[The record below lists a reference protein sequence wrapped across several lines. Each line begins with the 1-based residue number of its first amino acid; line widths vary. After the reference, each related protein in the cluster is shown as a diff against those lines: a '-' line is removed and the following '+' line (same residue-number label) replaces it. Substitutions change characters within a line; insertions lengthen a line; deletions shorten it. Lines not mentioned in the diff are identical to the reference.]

1 MNVNS
6 RHDTSTKTLR
16 RFIATVLAALFVFS
30 GVAPVAGATIT
41 VFDSLGTATP
51 ASQFVATTTGGHSI
65 LEDQFVGVQFTVTQ
79 PTTLTEIGGFVN
91 KLCGPVCSAT
101 PLTVQIRP
109 AVNGVPDLST
119 VRGSFSLTDDGDP
132 TLVSY
137 ESVLINL
144 PLQLEPGTYFALFAP
159 HDDDEGSLIS
169 NAFLPFFQA
178 PSVTLGILKP
188 LTGISFAAEHFAAVR
203 ILGEIEDVPDD
214 VFIDGCDS
222 GITDVVLPGGSTISG
237 LVAECGEGATN
248 HGEFVSCIAHLA
260 NDLNKNGNI
269 TTQQKSAL
277 RRCAAQADI
286 P

>member
-6 RHDTSTKTLR
+6 RHAASTRTLL
-16 RFIATVLAALFVFS
+16 RFIATVVAGLFIFAS
-30 GVAPVAGATIT
+30 VAPGAGASIS
-41 VFDSLGTATP
+41 VFDSLGAATP
-51 ASQFVATTTGGHSI
+51 ASQFLASTAGGTSI

-91 KLCGPVCSAT
+91 KLCEPVCSAT
-101 PLTVQIRP
+101 PLTVHIRP
-109 AVNGVPDLST
+109 AVNGVPDPFT

-137 ESVLINL
+137 ESVAINL
-144 PLQLEPGTYFALFAP
+144 PLQLQPGTYFALFAP
-159 HDDDEGSLIS
+159 HNDDEGLLIS
-169 NAFLPFFQA
+169 NAFIPFFQA

-203 ILGEIEDVPDD
+203 ILGEIDDVLKN

-237 LVAECGEGATN
+237 LVAECAEGTTN
-248 HGEFVSCIAHLA
+248 HGQFVSCIAHLA
-260 NDLNKNGNI
+260 NDLKKNGSI
-269 TTQQKSAL
+269 TAQQKSAL
-277 RRCAAQADI
+277 QRCAAQADI

>member
-6 RHDTSTKTLR
+6 QDDNSTKTLR
-16 RFIATVLAALFVFS
+16 RFIATVVASLFIFA
-30 GVAPVAGATIT
+30 GVAPVAGATVS

-51 ASQFVATTTGGHSI
+51 NSQFLATTVGGTSI

-109 AVNGVPDLST
+109 AVNGVPDLFT

-137 ESVLINL
+137 ESVAIDL
-144 PLQLEPGTYFALFAP
+144 PLQLQPGTYFALFAP
-159 HDDDEGSLIS
+159 HNNDEGLLIS
-169 NAFLPFFQA
+169 NAFIPFFQA

-203 ILGEIEDVPDD
+203 ILGEIDDVLND

-222 GITDVVLPGGSTISG
+222 GITDVVLTGGSTISE

-248 HGEFVSCIAHLA
+248 HGQFVSCIAHLA
-260 NDLNKNGNI
+260 NDLNKNKTI
-269 TTQQKSAL
+269 TAQQKSAL
-277 RRCAAQADI
+277 RRCAAQAHI